1 MLRVGVVG
9 VGGMGQAHAA
19 TLPKVE
25 GAAFTAVC
33 DTRPEATQAAAEKFG
48 VKGFTEVEPFLDAVD
63 AIVVATPPDFHR
75 PVVEAAARA
84 GKHVFC
90 EKPLSTT
97 LADADA
103 MIAACDA
110 AGVVLQTGMVLR
122 FYPVHELARQM
133 VDDGVIGDLVYLEGD
148 YTSNYRAN
156 RERPT
161 SWYGTLG
168 GLLENGIHKVDL
180 LNWFG
185 GEAQSVTA
193 EVGSWSGHEDW
204 EDYAVALI
212 RYNGGSGAT
221 RPAVGTMRWGPFMG
235 ARGNNGTFLD
245 GTGGSLRLDIGQDT
259 VYRKLLGEREW
270 TAVEPADKGGDGV
283 MKELAGFVA
292 SATSGAPCRV
302 DGRDGRRAVEL
313 CLAVYQAGRTGT
325 KVTLPLRG

>member
-1 MLRVGVVG
+1 MLRVGVIG
-9 VGGMGQAHAA
+9 VGGMGQAHASA
-19 TLPKVE
+19 LPKVE

-33 DTRPEATQAAAEKFG
+33 DARAEAAQSAAERFG
-48 VKGFTEVEPFLDAVD
+48 VQGFTEVEPFLEAVD
-63 AIVVATPPDFHR
+63 AVVVATPPDFHR

-110 AGVVLQTGMVLR
+110 ARVVFQTGMVLR

-148 YTSNYRAN
+148 YTSNFRGD

-161 SWYGTLG
+161 SWYGMLG

-185 GEAQSVTA
+185 GAAQSVMA
-193 EVGSWSGHEDW
+193 EVGSWSGHDDW

-212 RYNGGSGAT
+212 RYSGGPGAP

-245 GTGGSLRLDIGQDT
+245 GTKGSLRLDIGQDS

-270 TAVEPADKGGDGV
+270 TAVEPADKGASGV
-283 MKELAGFVA
+283 VKELAGFVA
-292 SATSGAPCRV
+292 SATTGAPCRV
-302 DGRDGRRAVEL
+302 DGREGRRCVEL
-313 CLAVYQAGRTGT
+313 VLAVYQAGRTGT
-325 KVTLPLRG
+325 KVVLPLSG